1 MVRQALAFDQLLSLP
16 ELSRQLCLFWGL
28 KTSRAFAA
36 LARSSGSRTW
46 LEIQESDRFYQIY
59 HWESFHFV
67 VGTAFT

>member
-36 LARSSGSRTW
+36 LVRSSGSRTW
-46 LEIQESDRFYQIY
+46 LEIQESIRFYQILSLGKLPFCC
-59 HWESFHFV
+59 W
-67 VGTAFT
+67 